1 LNFNNRKDLVYLI
14 LAGFFIT
21 NALLGEILGGKLIQ
35 VGPYVMSIGVIP
47 WPIVFLTTDI
57 LNEYYGKKGVRRLT
71 YLTVFLLTFALG
83 VMYLAVQV
91 PTAAESPVN
100 DAAFRMVIGQASLI
114 TIASII
120 AFAISQILDVV
131 VFWLFRN
138 RTGSRFL
145 WLRST
150 GSTIVSQLVDTFV
163 IIGIAFWLPG
173 KISTSKYLE
182 LSLTNYSYKLLIAIG
197 LTPFIYLIHNAI
209 HRYLGNTAAEEQIE
223 EAAVASHQSS

>member
-1 LNFNNRKDLVYLI
+1 MYLI

-21 NALLGEILGGKLIQ
+21 NALLGEVIGGKLIQ
-35 VGPYVMSIGVIP
+35 VGPYIMSIGVIP

-71 YLTVFLLTFALG
+71 FLTVFLLIFALG
-83 VMYLAVQV
+83 VMYLAVRV
-91 PTAAESPVN
+91 PAAEVSPVN
-100 DAAFRMVIGQASLI
+100 DEAFTMVIGQALRI

-120 AFAISQILDVV
+120 AFAVSQLLDVF

-138 RTGSRFL
+138 RTGSRYL

-150 GSTIVSQLVDTFV
+150 GSTVVSQLIDTFV

-173 KISTSKYLE
+173 NISTPKYLE

-197 LTPFIYLIHNAI
+197 LTPFIYLVHNAI
-209 HRYLGNTAAEEQIE
+209 HHYLGDRAAEELIE
-223 EAAVASHQSS
+223 EAAVESHQPS